1 MYRSVVYKNIFQ
13 LMKHQRSQTVF
24 RGTETLGRE
33 IFVQR
38 ILISTKRFQNM
49 FTIYPIELPS

>member
-1 MYRSVVYKNIFQ
+1 MFQ
-13 LMKHQRSQTVF
+13 GTETQ
-24 RGTETLGRE
+24 GTETLGRE

-49 FTIYPIELPS
+49 FAIAIDGNCDHRTSKILYNEYQ